1 MLTSTV
7 AILHDNSA
15 HGEDNYLVRPL
26 SPHACLDAVMDGVT
40 GRGGRPAS
48 QEVVQALAAA
58 SLTSPEA
65 VVAVLE
71 AVNSRLYQ
79 VSLGRFL
86 LTTAA
91 VALHLDGVLHVVSVG
106 DSPVLLIRPHTVH
119 LLSSHARSFVHAESA
134 RALGMRQTLRQL
146 SRAAVDI
153 TPDDRLILLTDGITD
168 NVTHDEL
175 VDIMRGA
182 MSPDQAVAQLQTLL
196 AARRARGVLP
206 EPLGGR
212 FHHDDQTAIVRFF
225 SAAAEAR

>member
-26 SPHACLDAVMDGVT
+26 RPHAWLDAVMDGVT
-40 GRGGRPAS
+40 GRGGRQAS
-48 QEVVQALAAA
+48 QEVGQALGVA
-58 SLTSPEA
+58 SLTSPAA

-71 AVNSRLYQ
+71 AVNRQLYQ

-91 VALHLDGVLHVVSVG
+91 VALYLDGVLHVVSVG
-106 DSPVLLIRPHTVH
+106 DSLVLLIRPHAVH
-119 LLSSHARSFVHAESA
+119 LLSSPVRGLVQTGMA
-134 RALGMRQTLRQL
+134 RALGMRQTLSQL
-146 SRAAVDI
+146 SQVAVDMA
-153 TPDDRLILLTDGITD
+153 PDDRVILLTDGITA
-168 NVTHDEL
+168 NIAHDEL
-175 VDIMRGA
+175 VDLMRAA

-196 AARRARGVLP
+196 AARRAAGILP
-206 EPLGGR
+206 EPLGGH

-225 SAAAEAR
+225 SNV

>member
-26 SPHACLDAVMDGVT
+26 SAHACLDAVMDGVT
-40 GRGGRPAS
+40 GRGGRQAS

-91 VALHLDGVLHVVSVG
+91 VTLYLDGVLHVASVG
-106 DSPVLLIRPHTVH
+106 DSPVLLIRSHTVH
-119 LLSSHARSFVHAESA
+119 LLSGHARSFVHAEST

-146 SRAAVDI
+146 PRTAVDI
-153 TPDDRLILLTDGITD
+153 APDDRLILLTDGITD
-168 NVTHDEL
+168 NVAHDEL
-175 VDIMRGA
+175 VDIIRCA
-182 MSPDQAVAQLQTLL
+182 MSPAQAVAQLQTLL
-196 AARRARGVLP
+196 AARQARGVLP

>member
-26 SPHACLDAVMDGVT
+26 RPHAWLDAVMDGVT
-40 GRGGRPAS
+40 GRGGRQAS
-48 QEVVQALAAA
+48 QEVRQALVTA
-58 SLTSPEA
+58 SLTSPAA
-65 VVAVLE
+65 VVTALE
-71 AVNSRLYQ
+71 AVNRQLYQ

-91 VALHLDGVLHVVSVG
+91 VALYLDGVLHVVSVG
-106 DSPVLLIRPHTVH
+106 DSLVLLIRPHAVH
-119 LLSSHARSFVHAESA
+119 RLSSPVRGVVQTGTA
-134 RALGMRQTLRQL
+134 RALGMRPTLSQL
-146 SRAAVDI
+146 SQTSVDL
-153 TPDDRLILLTDGITD
+153 TPDDRVILLTDGITA

-175 VDIMRGA
+175 VHLMRAAG
-182 MSPDQAVAQLQTLL
+182 SPDQVVAQLQTLL
-196 AARRARGVLP
+196 TARRSTGVLP

-225 SAAAEAR
+225 SADG

>member
-26 SPHACLDAVMDGVT
+26 RPHAWLDAVMDGVT
-40 GRGGRPAS
+40 GRGGRQAS
-48 QEVVQALAAA
+48 QEVGQALGAA
-58 SLTSPEA
+58 SLTSPAA

-71 AVNSRLYQ
+71 AVNRQLYQ

-91 VALHLDGVLHVVSVG
+91 VALYLDGVLHVVSVG
-106 DSPVLLIRPHTVH
+106 DSLVLLIRPHAVH
-119 LLSSHARSFVHAESA
+119 LLSSPVRGLVQTGMA
-134 RALGMRQTLRQL
+134 RALGMRQTLSQL
-146 SRAAVDI
+146 SQVVVDMA
-153 TPDDRLILLTDGITD
+153 PDDRVILLTDGITA
-168 NVTHDEL
+168 NIAHDEL
-175 VDIMRGA
+175 VDLMRAA

-196 AARRARGVLP
+196 AARRAAGILP
-206 EPLGGR
+206 EPLGGH

-225 SAAAEAR
+225 SNV